1 VISTRAL
8 AVAEVCRHL
17 LKRYRGIWALA
28 WRLLLPCTALVFVYS
43 IVAATHVWE
52 FAPIVGE
59 RALELS
65 IAAVVVGVLLLTRY
79 YDVQVNA
86 ADRLIAAGFCL
97 YSCFCALNDTILER
111 YLGRYVA
118 LWNLL
123 RMLAFLAS
131 QLIWIWALRNP
142 QTRVSEEEPPPLGV
156 YKSVAPLINLHLR
169 SLSDRLSQL
178 LSSKSPRH

>member
-1 VISTRAL
+1 MISTRAL

-86 ADRLIAAGFCL
+86 ADRLIAATARVHEL
-97 YSCFCALNDTILER
+97 T
-111 YLGRYVA
+111 
-118 LWNLL
+118 
-123 RMLAFLAS
+123 
-131 QLIWIWALRNP
+131 LI
-142 QTRVSEEEPPPLGV
+142 T
-156 YKSVAPLINLHLR
+156 
-169 SLSDRLSQL
+169 SDRGMR
-178 LSSKSPRH
+178 KSGAVRTIW